1 MAMPNLSVPSALSIA
16 EPCADEAMWKA
27 HSPVVNSAVDL
38 PSRPP

>member
-16 EPCADEAMWKA
+16 EAVADEATWKA
-27 HSPVVNSAVDL
+27 QSPAVNSAVDL